1 MGPTVLTI
9 WIRGYPPVAKR
20 LIVAYE
26 TLVKESVGRYSVG
39 DEVTMADICLAP
51 TVEAALRWN
60 VDFESLPIVLRIY
73 LRLKGLP
80 AFEMGDWRHQE
91 DTPEQFRVKS

>member
-1 MGPTVLTI
+1 MSLAEKTLTI
-9 WIRGYPPVAKR
+9 
-20 LIVAYE
+20 AYE
-26 TLVKESVGRYSVG
+26 TMVKGSAGRYSVG

-73 LRLKGLP
+73 ERLKVLP
-80 AFEMGDWRHQE
+80 AFEMGDWKHQE
-91 DTPEQFRVKS
+91 DTPEQFRVKA